1 MILYYTIFLLSSAR
15 PVNTM
20 VKQHFVV
27 MVMVEGG
34 SLGFEGGLHSFPVF
48 FLTEAKAWSIILQD
62 KLTNDPL
69 PTLPE
74 HSTQSLP

>member
-1 MILYYTIFLLSSAR
+1 
-15 PVNTM
+15 M

-69 PTLPE
+69 PT
-74 HSTQSLP
+74 